1 MNGNEKKS
9 LQLVVLALEFFFFY
23 KRGNKCL
30 LYCFKM
36 ASLSM
41 IKHHLHEIFLECL
54 YIKLITKLLTR
65 YIAFF
70 WPVFEYSDVVWENC
84 SENDAK
90 HLKYNQVETA
100 RMITGLR
107 CNVSCTKLL
116 SSSSHSYCKYQWDI
130 IQFLQVRSTSYMIY
144 QTTLEELLIYPL
156 LNVY

>member
-1 MNGNEKKS
+1 MDINWMFEWKWKEESTTGS
-9 LQLVVLALEFFFFY
+9 PCTWIFFFFFY

-107 CNVSCTKLL
+107 LMSLVQ
-116 SSSSHSYCKYQWDI
+116 SYCHPAHTHI
-130 IQFLQVRSTSYMIY
+130 LSISEI
-144 QTTLEELLIYPL
+144 
-156 LNVY
+156 